1 MDVKYGSPRNVTEVN
16 EQTAGLMGYLPTPVP
31 AACHSPLFVFAWLN
45 PITCASK
52 QHGCCWELFCSKL
65 ALSPYHSLRYH
76 FHGSSHSHFPLRVAS
91 LSSLLR
97 QVSHA
102 LSSGP
107 TRQPV
112 GYPEQW
118 LIIARL
124 NYPTVAGKSAL
135 KSPHNKCH
143 RLLEKLQH

>member
-1 MDVKYGSPRNVTEVN
+1 MDLHTVIFRCVLRV
-16 EQTAGLMGYLPTPVP
+16 
-31 AACHSPLFVFAWLN
+31 
-45 PITCASK
+45 
-52 QHGCCWELFCSKL
+52 
-65 ALSPYHSLRYH
+65 SLR
-76 FHGSSHSHFPLRVAS
+76 FPAQAS
-91 LSSLLR
+91 ESR
-97 QVSHA
+97 IIIRANA
-102 LSSGP
+102 LTSRS
-107 TRQPV
+107 V